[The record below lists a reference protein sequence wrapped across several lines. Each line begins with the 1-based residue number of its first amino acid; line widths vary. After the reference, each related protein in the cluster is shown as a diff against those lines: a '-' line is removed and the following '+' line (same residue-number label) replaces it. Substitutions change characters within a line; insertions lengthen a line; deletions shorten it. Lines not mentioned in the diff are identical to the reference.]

1 DSAGE
6 NLEQWL
12 VAPDNTTCL
21 TALMR
26 DLHTRKGGARMA
38 AVVPVGHLAH
48 APASVHDGLL
58 DGRYTGDP
66 RPDRFRPC
74 PHERLSVLLEQ
85 LQGGQELRVPLA
97 DIEGLQA
104 FRTADAVSLS
114 RPVAD
119 DRVLDMVMP
128 QDAEIDRT
136 ASDSAAPAEHAI
148 RPQTAPEPSD
158 STAV

>member
-1 DSAGE
+1 AGI
-6 NLEQWL
+6 
-12 VAPDNTTCL
+12 
-21 TALMR
+21 
-26 DLHTRKGGARMA
+26 
-38 AVVPVGHLAH
+38 VPVGDLAH
-48 APASVHDGLL
+48 ELESVYEGLL
-58 DGRYTGDP
+58 DGRYTGNAGLAPVLHAAHD
-66 RPDRFRPC
+66 
-74 PHERLSVLLEQ
+74 RLSVLLEQ

-148 RPQTAPEPSD
+148 RP
-158 STAV
+158 